1 MSANNYVYIRR
12 FGKNDYRWCE
22 VDADGPE
29 PESRDFGPKSYTSP
43 VAAASASRDEVGIIE
58 YGFIYSLDCFRED

>member
-12 FGKNDYRWCE
+12 FGKNDYRWAN

-29 PESRDFGPKSYTSP
+29 PNTTDFNGSYETPAIAQRAAKDAVP
-43 VAAASASRDEVGIIE
+43 VVE
-58 YGFIYSLDCFRED
+58 YGFIYSLDCLRED